1 VNKVNRR
8 EIVLAALAAAK
19 GDKYTPVQVQKLLF
33 LIDRNLLDI
42 LGGPHFNFA
51 PYNYGPF
58 DISVYEII
66 RALQT
71 EGYVEVD
78 HEKAWKSY
86 RLTIKGQKL
95 GYKLLNSLPKIARN
109 YIIKISEFVRS
120 LTFTQLVSAIYKAY
134 PDMRANSVFQE

>member
-1 VNKVNRR
+1 LNNR
-8 EIVLAALAAAK
+8 EIILAALAAAK
-19 GDKYTPVQVQKLLF
+19 GDKHTPVQVQKLIF

-58 DISVYEII
+58 DISVYEIL
-66 RALQT
+66 RELQT

-78 HEKAWKSY
+78 HENMWKSY

-95 GYKLLNSLPKIARN
+95 GYRLLNSLPRLARN